1 MTDFLITL
9 INTLNNIEVHGED
22 NLDRLL
28 SCIIAAKQKL
38 HELEGGEMNGEQTD

>member
-1 MTDFLITL
+1 MEEFLITL
-9 INTLNNIEVHGED
+9 INTLNNIEVKGED

-38 HELEGGEMNGEQTD
+38 SEVGEMNGE